1 MWLDPD
7 DAISHARGL
16 VDQGA
21 DIVDIGG
28 ESTRPGVA
36 RTPQA
41 EELRR
46 VVPIVSALADS
57 GAVISVD
64 TMRAEVARAAIGAGA
79 QIINDVSGG
88 LADRGI
94 LPVVAD
100 ADVDYVVM
108 HWRGPSATMQS
119 VELTHYDNLVDDVVA
134 ELSERVADAER
145 AGCRAQPDHRRPRN
159 RILQERTAELA
170 AAAGDRH
177 RPGGLRR
184 SAAAVGGLPQ
194 GVPRR
199 PAARPGSP
207 AAAGPR
213 RRHPGTDLLV
223 RRPPRLGGAHPRGS
237 REPGRLRGL
246 RPAADLRGGPRS
258 GFPGRPGTCGQ
269 GT

>member
-1 MWLDPD
+1 MGVVNVTPDSFSDGGMWLDPD

-145 AGCRAQPDHRRPRN
+145 AGVARS
-159 RILQERTAELA
+159 RIIVDPGIGFSKNGRQNWRLLQAIDTVQEAF
-170 AAAGDRH
+170 
-177 RPGGLRR
+177 
-184 SAAAVGGLPQ
+184 
-194 GVPRR
+194 
-199 PAARPGSP
+199 
-207 AAAGPR
+207 
-213 RRHPGTDLLV
+213 
-223 RRPPRLGGAHPRGS
+223 
-237 REPGRLRGL
+237 
-246 RPAADLRGGPRS
+246 ADLRLLWGVSRKGFLGGLLHDPDPR
-258 GFPGRPGTCGQ
+258 PPLGRDAATQALTCWCAAHHAWAVRTHEVRGNRDACEVFARLRVSE
-269 GT
+269 GA